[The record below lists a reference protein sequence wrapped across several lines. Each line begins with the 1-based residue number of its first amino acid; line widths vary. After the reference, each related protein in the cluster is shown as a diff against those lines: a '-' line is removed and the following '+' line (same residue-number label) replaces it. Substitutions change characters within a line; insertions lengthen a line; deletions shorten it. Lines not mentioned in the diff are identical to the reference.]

1 MKLLGLQS
9 VEGGVGILLPSGRQ
23 ILLALPDDRD
33 LAAAELGY
41 RILELLDDPTIPHA
55 HRPPI
60 DVGYVVQE
68 DPPDEGPFAALNA
81 GIEFSSVVRYRFA
94 QDWRSKHGDLTSDHP
109 RRGS

>member
-55 HRPPI
+55 DRPPI

-68 DPPDEGPFAALNA
+68 EPEDDGPIAALNA
-81 GIEFSSVVRYRFA
+81 GIEFSSVVLDVLQA
-94 QDWRSKHGDLTSDHP
+94 VSGK
-109 RRGS
+109 RRR